1 MFLTGLVC
9 FFVWLRCQQPVC
21 GDLFSIDTAWI

>member
-1 MFLTGLVC
+1 MFLTGLV